1 MKASAMLVTVLLAVG
16 TAVAGEYVFDS
27 ANPLESYGEEV
38 AVAYSDGGA
47 IVSMTVTPTGAAPV
61 RFSGDE
67 MSFADK
73 AQISIE
79 PVDGAP
85 LVFSNSVSSAGTL
98 CVSGRVDRLEYNGG
112 DDGYL
117 GASSITVLEN
127 ATLDLLDV
135 IAIQFSSKSATGYA
149 RARFVTRGP
158 GWLETQFQF
167 KDGAQ
172 YVKCA
177 KVRFEQS
184 GDDVVAKALYGRY
197 TAASPAIIDFDTLTL
212 GTVPKVVY
220 EGEYKNVGNSYNS
233 GYTGNQ
239 VFFLERKTAT
249 VRFEE
254 SFAGSLDLA
263 PQTHVEIGE
272 KALSSW
278 SSVVS
283 GSLGEVLFDGGE
295 PPSDDP
301 VIAFTIPE
309 DVPPKQVW
317 RTFAVNQK
325 LSEMVPLSAKLA
337 GSALISSKKCGE
349 ACVTNYTNS
358 GKTADLWLQFLK
370 DPNATTKDGLGAL
383 KAVHLEFRQS
393 LNNVEMR
400 AENAYYLSQPAE
412 EPFYRYGTDMASNP
426 LTKTTTYAPATNEY
440 GYCVYEFKAEFPPT
454 PQSRSVTL
462 QPKCALDTGTYVA
475 TGNVAIV
482 AATDTCLPQYGDV
495 IVKSGAGLYVGY
507 SSGSETDGVGGGQTA
522 LTVESGARI
531 WLYDSYAFHPR
542 QRIVA
547 AGGSLDFGYG
557 SGFVS
562 TNVTGDVVLEA
573 PSTLTLAGADVVRIR
588 NLGGGSSLSAT
599 APEGGEIYIGNQM
612 GREQRKRIQ
621 LNGKRVKQQP
631 DGLLYG
637 YDPLGLLLLF
647 R

>member
-1 MKASAMLVTVLLAVG
+1 MKARAMLVTVLLAVG

-67 MSFADK
+67 MTFADK

-85 LVFSNSVSSAGTL
+85 LVFGNSVSSAGTL
-98 CVSGRVDRLEYNGG
+98 CVSGRIDRLEYNGG

-135 IAIQFSSKSATGYA
+135 IAIQFSSVSAKGYA

-167 KDGAQ
+167 KNGD

-233 GYTGNQ
+233 GYTGKQ

-263 PQTHVEIGE
+263 PQTHVEVGE

-295 PPSDDP
+295 PPEYAP
-301 VIAFTIPE
+301 VVAYTIPE
-309 DVPPKQVW
+309 DPPPKKVW

-325 LSEMVPLSAKLA
+325 LSEMVPLSAKMA
-337 GSALISSKKCGE
+337 GSSLISSKKCGV
-349 ACVTNYTNS
+349 ACVTNYTNT
-358 GKTADLWLQFLK
+358 GKEADLWLQYLAN
-370 DPNATTKDGLGAL
+370 PNGTTAKSIGAL
-383 KAVHLEFRQS
+383 KAIHLLFRQNM
-393 LNNVEMR
+393 NNVELQ
-400 AENAYYLSQPAE
+400 AESACYLNQPDQ
-412 EPFYRYGTDMASNP
+412 EPFYRYGTDMVTTPGVTPTTLAS
-426 LTKTTTYAPATNEY
+426 ATNAN

-462 QPKCALDTGTYVA
+462 PPNCALDTGTYVA

-507 SSGSETDGVGGGQTA
+507 SSGSEEDGVGSGQTA

-547 AGGSLDFGYG
+547 AGGSLDFGCG

-612 GREQRKRIQ
+612 DRAQRKRIQ